1 MTKAKKWFLRIIA
14 VILCV
19 INVLSGTSSSS
30 IISAA
35 IEESVP
41 VSDEEIAEALS
52 NAQFVEPSEDSA
64 FILQNSNVETSD
76 DYYPET
82 ADPHNED
89 IYYNGILYSVNES
102 NISTAAVDLPG
113 DDQVY
118 MVQKWLNQEYGD
130 VTGFGSVPENGKTA
144 WPTIHGLTRAL
155 QHELGITSL
164 ADNFGPTTQEKYKNN
179 ILSRQDGVTKNMFAI
194 LQGALWCKGYCPG
207 YNFSYNSITDIV
219 TVDAVFD
226 ADVETAIIKLK
237 KDAGLEDPNGI
248 VTLNTMKALM
258 SMDAFQLLGSSYGAK
273 SEVRDMQQ
281 KLNRKYE
288 AYIGLMPCDGV
299 YARNTNKAVIY
310 ALQALEGMPVGTATG
325 NFGNLTKQC
334 CPEIPYAK
342 SSSAAKNYT
351 GEYYTTAQINEFVE
365 LLQFVLYVNGFGDGN
380 FDGVYDAQTQQDL
393 RAFQKEFA
401 LPQTGKAD
409 LTTWLSLFVS
419 YGDKNRTALACDCA
433 TKLTAAK
440 AKTLYD
446 NGYRYVGRYLTKVP
460 GGLDKDITREEAQII
475 FDAGLRFFPIYQTN
489 GTKEAYFT
497 EAQGT
502 ADAYAAIE
510 AAQKLGIP
518 HDTIIYFAVDFDS
531 DDGDITNYVIP
542 YFAKIHEVMKDS
554 NYKTGIYATRN
565 TCIRVSKKEYACSSF
580 VSDLSSGYSG
590 NLGFTMPTNWAFDQ
604 FDTVSIGE
612 GAAAISIDKD
622 GFSGRDLGVGKLDN
636 VEYNEYI
643 ELDIDR
649 GETDSD
655 TVRGPIVNFLGQEIE
670 LFAFDVNF
678 ELPLD
683 KIVIESEYDTRQ
695 QELNVIIGLDVYEYS
710 QQRYGVGE
718 KPTGE
723 KYTKAFVE
731 VKEMISTI
739 KNPYSGI
746 NNPEFKRRFRDIKGC
761 LYDRGFNMG
770 IYTNGYVVGYM
781 TISFK
786 GEKPVLESGEIGF
799 IGNAHAEVYYPTG
812 IPTLTIRL
820 AIEGSIESGLGL
832 VLRNDKYILGGH
844 MSVALEPS
852 IGACINLYAAKATAG
867 VGGEISFNF
876 NFPFES
882 FPKSFTA
889 FFNASVF
896 LEYTVLNRHDEQRIT
911 FMREPIYPRE
921 SANPAITILKDDF
934 ELIQPIPFATTFL
947 DEANVFKGGMQTYAK
962 PQIVN
967 LGDNKMFMVYIDSAP
982 NRIAENG
989 TMLMYSIYDGTSW
1002 SSPLPIADDG
1012 TADFEPKICTDA
1024 NAGVHILW
1032 QNASTIF
1039 EEGATLDETATAI
1052 DLSYI
1057 YWDGTNFS
1065 NAATITNNNQ
1075 DYEMS
1080 HKIVSSGDNVSVVWQ
1095 QNSENDVFGLSGTN
1109 SIYRKQLVENSWN
1122 NTETLATNLS
1132 VVTNIDTSYVN
1143 SENVVAYT
1151 AKSSTDTTVVNDIEV
1166 YYIAGNQITQ
1176 LTNDSYYDYSAK
1188 FYNNELYWFTD
1199 NSIIRVINGDV
1210 STKTVVLDNITSDIA
1225 DFEIIG
1231 NENGNKSIVWE
1242 YEDDTGMIFF
1252 GADYNSETDTFSG
1265 FLPIERA
1272 NGVVR
1277 GWDACM
1283 MSDGQI
1289 ELAYCY
1295 ADYLAEPD
1303 DNGLPYGTLSL
1314 IQRPVE
1320 EICDIYVDPI
1330 TVADSDVLPGEEI
1343 SLIADVY
1350 NNSSKA
1356 VNSFEVAISDNNGN
1370 LIETITVE
1378 QLLQPGETAEIS
1390 FPFTVPSEI
1399 TKSDYNIT
1407 VLPVGQT
1414 DVNLEDNNT
1423 VFSMGFSD
1431 LAIQSITE
1439 TRTQTGRKLT
1449 VSVSNDG
1456 YDSINSATV
1465 NLYGEGINGELLDT
1479 KTVSILE
1486 SGTNTEI
1493 VFEIEESSLDSS
1505 VSEDARLYYIYAE
1518 TDSYESNYGNN
1529 DNSIALYPDYTVTLN
1544 AESGGTVSGSG
1555 TYINDSKATIKAT
1568 PEPGY
1573 LFEGW
1578 YENGELLVGVPAEI
1592 DLYVNSNRTLEA
1604 RFIPSD
1610 LMIYAVSVDGTRRTG
1625 NTLKFY
1631 VQTDGETQPYLWSF
1645 YVYENDTIRY
1655 SVEDSVTNSF
1665 TYRPQHA
1672 GNYKVVVSVSNET
1685 GYETTYEQELKIK
1698 NYSVRRDSTLSFA
1711 DSIPKNAKIV
1721 KWESSN
1727 EDVVTVDSNGTV
1739 TGHKLGETTVRAY
1752 LEDGGSYSWVVE
1764 TELNWWQ
1771 TILVTFG
1778 IGLFFLPFWVAK

>member
-1 MTKAKKWFLRIIA
+1 MTKVKKWFLRIIA

-19 INVLSGTSSSS
+19 ISVLSGTSSYS

-41 VSDEEIAEALS
+41 ISDEEIAEALS
-52 NAQFVEPSEDSA
+52 NAEFIYESEDDISA
-64 FILQNSNVETSD
+64 SQEFDIEVSDNSIDSVELNASGLT
-76 DYYPET
+76 
-82 ADPHNED
+82 
-89 IYYNGILYSVNES
+89 
-102 NISTAAVDLPG
+102 G
-113 DDQVY
+113 DQQVC
-118 MVQKWLNQEYGD
+118 MVQKWLNQTYKD
-130 VTGFGSVPENGKTA
+130 VEGYKIIAEDGTNRGATVKA
-144 WPTIHGLTRAL
+144 LIQAL
-155 QHELGITSL
+155 QHELGISPVTT
-164 ADNFGPTTQEKYKNN
+164 NFGPATSEAYSKK
-179 ILSRQDGVTKNMFAI
+179 ILKRQDGVIDNKFAI
-194 LQGALWCKGYCPG
+194 VQAALWCKGYAPG
-207 YNFSYNSITDIV
+207 YHFEHNSITDKV
-219 TVDAVFD
+219 TVTAVFD
-226 ADVETAIIKLK
+226 AGVENAIIKLQN
-237 KDAGLEDPNGI
+237 DAGLENPNGV
-248 VTLNTMKALM
+248 VTLNVMKALL
-258 SMDAFQLLGSSYGAK
+258 SMDAFVLLKGTSFEPKPEIRTA
-273 SEVRDMQQ
+273 QQ
-281 KLNRKYE
+281 KFNRKYE
-288 AYIGLMPCDGV
+288 QYIGIMPCDGIFS
-299 YARNTNKAVIY
+299 ANTQRAIIKI
-310 ALQALEGMPVGTATG
+310 LQALEGRTAELTTT
-325 NFGNLTKQC
+325 FGEQTKAH
-334 CPEIPYAK
+334 CPEIPYK
-342 SSSAAKNYT
+342 RNSTAAKNYN
-351 GEYYTTAQINEFVE
+351 GEYYSNADIANFTE
-365 LLQFVLYVNGFGDGN
+365 LIQFTLFVNGFGDGIC
-380 FDGVYDAQTQQDL
+380 DGVFDSQTQNAIRQ
-393 RAFQKEFA
+393 FQRSQAIPE
-401 LPQTGKAD
+401 TGIAD
-409 LTTWLSLFVS
+409 INTWMSLFVS
-419 YGDKNRTALACDCA
+419 YGNKSRSALACDCA

-475 FDAGLRFFPIYQTN
+475 FDAGLRFFPIYQTL
-489 GTKEAYFT
+489 GTKAEYFT

-518 HDTIIYFAVDFDS
+518 RGTIIYFAVDFDAMDS
-531 DDGDITNYVIP
+531 DVSKIVIP

-554 NYKTGIYATRN
+554 IYKTGIYSARN
-565 TCIRVSKKEYACSSF
+565 TCTRVSNKGYVCSSF
-580 VSDLSSGYSG
+580 VSDLSAGYSG

-622 GFSGRDLGVGKLDN
+622 GFSGRDLGVD
-636 VEYNEYI
+636 
-643 ELDIDR
+643 ELDSIYNSYIQGSDFES
-649 GETDSD
+649 GTSGTD
-655 TVRGPIVNFLGQEIE
+655 TVHGPIVNFLGQEIE

-678 ELPLD
+678 DLPLD
-683 KIVIESEYDTRQ
+683 KLVLESEYDTRQ

-710 QQRYGVGE
+710 QQRYGIRE
-718 KPTGE
+718 KLTGE
-723 KYTKAFVE
+723 KHTKAFVE
-731 VKEMISTI
+731 VKEMVSTI
-739 KNPYSGI
+739 KNAHSGVD
-746 NNPEFKRRFRDIKGC
+746 NPEFKRRFRDIKGC

-786 GEKPVLESGEIGF
+786 GEKPILKTSEIAF
-799 IGNAHAEVYYPTG
+799 IGEARAEFYYPTN

-820 AIEGSIESGLGL
+820 AIEGSIEGGLGF
-832 VLRNDKYILGGH
+832 VLQNDKYSLGGH

-852 IGACINLYAAKATAG
+852 LGACINIYAAKATAG
-867 VGGEISFNF
+867 VGGEVSFNF
-876 NFPFES
+876 RFPFES

-889 FFNASVF
+889 IFDLSIF
-896 LEYTVLNRHDEQRIT
+896 LEYTVLNRHNEQRIT
-911 FMREPIYPRE
+911 LLNKQLYPRITKE
-921 SANPAITILKDDF
+921 PVAVISKEQLKLIEPSPTDTAI
-934 ELIQPIPFATTFL
+934 ELPNIFKS
-947 DEANVFKGGMQTYAK
+947 NVQTYAN
-962 PQIVN
+962 PQIIN
-967 LGDNKMFMVYIDSAP
+967 LGNNRMFMVYIDNAP

-1024 NAGVHILW
+1024 NGGVHILW
-1032 QNASTIF
+1032 QNASIIF
-1039 EEGATLDETATAI
+1039 EESATLDETATAI

-1057 YWDGTNFS
+1057 HWDGTNFS
-1065 NAATITNNNQ
+1065 NVAAITNNNQ

-1080 HKIVSSGDNVSVVWQ
+1080 HKIVSSGDNISVVWQ
-1095 QNSENDVFGLSGTN
+1095 QNSENNVFGLSGTN

-1122 NTETLATNLS
+1122 NTETLATDLS

-1176 LTNDSYYDYSAK
+1176 LSNDSLYDYSAK

-1199 NSIIRVINGDV
+1199 NSIVRVINGDV
-1210 STKTVVLDNITSDIA
+1210 STKTVVLDNISNDIA

-1242 YEDDTGMIFF
+1242 YEDDTGMVFF

-1265 FLPIERA
+1265 FLPIEKS

-1295 ADYLAEPD
+1295 ADYLDEPD
-1303 DNGLPYGTLSL
+1303 ENSLPYGTLSL
-1314 IQRPVE
+1314 IQKPVE

-1330 TVADSDVLPGEEI
+1330 AVADSDMLPGEEI
-1343 SLIADVY
+1343 SLIADIY
-1350 NNSSKA
+1350 NNGSKA
-1356 VNSFEVAISDNNGN
+1356 VNAFEVAISDNNGN

-1390 FPFTVPSEI
+1390 IPFTVPSEI
-1399 TKSDYNIT
+1399 TKTNYYIT
-1407 VLPVGQT
+1407 ILPVGQT
-1414 DVNLEDNNT
+1414 DKNLGDNNT

-1431 LAIQSITE
+1431 LVIQDITE
-1439 TRTQTGRKLT
+1439 TRTLTGRKLT
-1449 VSVSNDG
+1449 VSVSNEG
-1456 YDSINSATV
+1456 FDSINSATV
-1465 NLYGEGINGELLDT
+1465 NLYSEGINGELLDT

-1486 SGTNTEI
+1486 SGKNTEI

-1505 VSEDARLYYIYAE
+1505 VSEEARLYYIYAE
-1518 TDSYESNYGNN
+1518 TDSFESNYGNN

-1592 DLYVNSNRTLEA
+1592 DLYTNSNRTLEA
-1604 RFIPSD
+1604 RFTQLD
-1610 LMIYAVSVDGTRRTG
+1610 LEIYAVSVDGIRKTG
-1625 NTLKFY
+1625 NTLKFD
-1631 VQTDGETQPYLWSF
+1631 VQTVGKTQPCLWSF
-1645 YVYENDTIRY
+1645 YIYENDIIRY
-1655 SVEDSVTNSF
+1655 SVEDSDTNSF
-1665 TYRPQHA
+1665 TYRPRSE
-1672 GNYKVVVSVSNET
+1672 GDYRIVVSVSNEA
-1685 GYETTYEQELKIK
+1685 GYKTTYEQDLKIR
-1698 NYSVRRDSTLSFA
+1698 NYSVRRDATISFA
-1711 DSIPKNAKIV
+1711 DCVPKNANIV

-1727 EDVVTVDSNGTV
+1727 EDVVTVDSNGMV
-1739 TGHKLGETTVRAY
+1739 TGHKLGEATIRAY
-1752 LEDGGSYSWVVE
+1752 LKDGASYSWVIE
-1764 TELNWWQ
+1764 TEPNWWQ
-1771 TILVTFG
+1771 TILIAFG
-1778 IGLFFLPFWVAK
+1778 IGLFFMPFWVAK

>member
-1 MTKAKKWFLRIIA
+1 MTKAKKLFLRIIA

-19 INVLSGTSSSS
+19 INVLSGTSSYS

-41 VSDEEIAEALS
+41 ISDEQIAEALS
-52 NAQFVEPSEDSA
+52 NAQFIIANSDELTVS
-64 FILQNSNVETSD
+64 QNSNSKTNGTYVSS
-76 DYYPET
+76 
-82 ADPHNED
+82 NKD
-89 IYYNGILYSVNES
+89 IYYNGDES
-102 NISTAAVDLPG
+102 EIMTASVDLPG
-113 DDQVY
+113 DDKLYLTQR
-118 MVQKWLNQEYGD
+118 WLNKTYKNVAGYETIGED
-130 VTGFGSVPENGKTA
+130 GENRGATVKA
-144 WPTIHGLTRAL
+144 LIQAL
-155 QHELGITSL
+155 QHELGISPVTK
-164 ADNFGPTTQEKYKNN
+164 NFGPATSAAYEKN
-179 ILSRQDGVTKNMFAI
+179 ILYPQEGVTDNKFVI
-194 LQGALWCKGYCPG
+194 LQGALWCKGYSGG
-207 YNFSYNSITDIV
+207 YDNLTYDALNDDV
-219 TVDAVFD
+219 NVKAVFD
-226 ADVETAIIKLK
+226 EAMEKSIIQLK
-237 KDAGLEDPNGI
+237 TDAGLENPDGV
-248 VTLNTMKALM
+248 VTLNVMKALL
-258 SMDAFQLLGSSYGAK
+258 SMDAFVLLKGTSFEPKPEIRTAQ
-273 SEVRDMQQ
+273 RNF
-281 KLNRKYE
+281 NRKYE
-288 AYIGLMPCDGV
+288 QYIGIMPCDGIFS
-299 YARNTNKAVIY
+299 ANTQRAIIKI
-310 ALQALEGMPVGTATG
+310 LQALEGRTAELTTT
-325 NFGNLTKQC
+325 FGEQTKAH
-334 CPEIPYAK
+334 CPEIPYK
-342 SSSAAKNYT
+342 RNSTAAKNYN
-351 GEYYTTAQINEFVE
+351 GEYYSNADIANFTE
-365 LLQFVLYVNGFGDGN
+365 LIQFTLFVNGFGDGVC
-380 FDGVYDAQTQQDL
+380 DGVFDSQTQNAIRQ
-393 RAFQKEFA
+393 FQRSQAIPE
-401 LPQTGKAD
+401 TGIAD
-409 LTTWLSLFVS
+409 INTWMSLFVS
-419 YGDKNRTALACDCA
+419 YGNKSRSALACDCA

-475 FDAGLRFFPIYQTN
+475 FDAGLRFFPIYQTL
-489 GTKEAYFT
+489 GTKAEYFT
-497 EAQGT
+497 ETQGT

-518 HDTIIYFAVDFDS
+518 RGTIIYFAVDFDAR
-531 DDGDITNYVIP
+531 DIDVTDIVIP

-554 NYKTGIYATRN
+554 IYKTGIYSARN
-565 TCIRVSKKEYACSSF
+565 TCTRVSKKGYACSSF
-580 VSDLSSGYSG
+580 VSDLSAGYSG

-604 FDTVSIGE
+604 FATVSIGE
-612 GAAAISIDKD
+612 GDAAISIDKD
-622 GFSGRDLGVGKLDN
+622 GFSGRDLGVGSLDA
-636 VEYNEYI
+636 VKYNEYT
-643 ELDIDR
+643 ELNIDS
-649 GETDSD
+649 GEVDSD
-655 TVRGPIVNFLGQEIE
+655 TIHGPTVNFLGQEIE

-683 KIVIESEYDTRQ
+683 KLVFETEYNTRK

-710 QQRYGVGE
+710 QQRYGVRE

-723 KYTKAFVE
+723 KYTQAFVE

-746 NNPEFKRRFRDIKGC
+746 DNPEFKRRFRDIKGC

-786 GEKPVLESGEIGF
+786 GEKPVLESSEIAF
-799 IGNAHAEVYYPTG
+799 VAKARAEFYYPTN

-820 AIEGSIESGLGL
+820 GIEGSIEGGLGL
-832 VLRNDKYILGGH
+832 VLQNDKYALGGH

-867 VGGEISFNF
+867 VGGEVSFNF
-876 NFPFES
+876 RFPFES

-911 FMREPIYPRE
+911 FIREPIYPRE
-921 SANPAITILKDDF
+921 SANPAITMLKND
-934 ELIQPIPFATTFL
+934 LKLMQPIQFTTTYL
-947 DEANVFKGGMQTYAK
+947 DEINVFKSGMQTYAK
-962 PQIVN
+962 SQIVN
-967 LGDNKMFMVYIDSAP
+967 LGNNKMFMVYIDSAP
-982 NRIAENG
+982 NRIAENC
-989 TMLMYSIYDGTSW
+989 TMLMYSIYDGSSW

-1024 NAGVHILW
+1024 NGGVHILW
-1032 QNASTIF
+1032 QNASTIL

-1080 HKIVSSGDNVSVVWQ
+1080 HKIVSSGNNVSVVWQ

-1109 SIYRKQLVENSWN
+1109 SIYRRQLVENSWN
-1122 NTETLATNLS
+1122 NTETLATDLS

-1143 SENVVAYT
+1143 SENVVTYT
-1151 AKSSTDTTVVNDIEV
+1151 AKSSSDTTVVNDIEV
-1166 YYIAGNQITQ
+1166 YYIAGNQTTQ
-1176 LTNDSYYDYSAK
+1176 LTNDSLYDYSAK
-1188 FYNNELYWFTD
+1188 FYNNELYWFTN
-1199 NSIIRVINGDV
+1199 NSIVRVVNGDI
-1210 STKTVVLDNITSDIA
+1210 STKTVVLDNISSDIA
-1225 DFEIIG
+1225 DFEIVG
-1231 NENGNKSIVWE
+1231 NESGNKSIVWE
-1242 YEDDTGMIFF
+1242 YEDDTGMVFF

-1265 FLPIERA
+1265 FLPIEKS

-1295 ADYLAEPD
+1295 ADYLTEPD
-1303 DNGLPYGTLSL
+1303 ENGLPYGTLNL
-1314 IQRPVE
+1314 IQKPVE

-1330 TVADSDVLPGEEI
+1330 TVADSDILPGEEI
-1343 SLIADVY
+1343 NLIADVY
-1350 NNSSKA
+1350 NNGSKA
-1356 VNSFEVAISDNNGN
+1356 VNAFEVAIGDNNGN

-1390 FPFTVPSEI
+1390 IPFTVPSEI

-1414 DVNLEDNNT
+1414 DKNLGDNNT

-1431 LAIQSITE
+1431 LVIQDITE

-1449 VSVSNDG
+1449 VSVSNEGFDFI
-1456 YDSINSATV
+1456 DSATV
-1465 NLYGEGINGELLDT
+1465 SLYSEGINGELLDT

-1486 SGTNTEI
+1486 SGTNTEV

-1505 VSEDARLYYIYAE
+1505 VSEEARLYYVYAE

-1555 TYINDSKATIKAT
+1555 TYTNDSKATIKAT

-1578 YENGELLVGVPAEI
+1578 YENGELLAGVPAEI
-1592 DLYVNSNRTLEA
+1592 DLSVNSNRTLEA
-1604 RFIPSD
+1604 RFTQLD
-1610 LMIYAVSVDGTRRTG
+1610 LEIYAVSVDGIRKTG
-1625 NTLKFY
+1625 NTLKFN
-1631 VQTDGETQPYLWSF
+1631 VQTAGKTQPYLWSF
-1645 YVYENDTIRY
+1645 YIYKNDIICF
-1655 SVEDSVTNSF
+1655 SVEDSDTNSF
-1665 TYRPQHA
+1665 TYRPISE
-1672 GNYKVVVSVSNET
+1672 GDYRIVVSVSNES
-1685 GYETTYEQELKIK
+1685 GYETTYEQDLKIK
-1698 NYSVRRDSTLSFA
+1698 NYSVRRDATISFV
-1711 DSIPKNAKIV
+1711 DCVPKDANIV

-1739 TGHKLGETTVRAY
+1739 TGHKLGEATVRAY
-1752 LEDGGSYSWVVE
+1752 LKDGESYSWVVE

-1778 IGLFFLPFWVAK
+1778 IGLFFFPFWVAK